1 MVLFLGVSFVLEGAG
16 SSSCLGYQIQQQQEG
31 AARVDSKGFL
41 LEVFELL
48 RCINKGLK
56 LQGFLISRFSVQ
68 VIAKEKES
76 RFKVYV

>member
-16 SSSCLGYQIQQQQEG
+16 SSSCLGYQIQQQEG
-31 AARVDSKGFL
+31 AARVDSKGFF

-56 LQGFLISRFSVQ
+56 LQGFLIPRFSVQ